1 MIKKRQ
7 EIVVILTLREINLHW
22 VKMLNSRILYVV
34 GVATMSWKLLQISEK
49 LSFPSLIMKP
59 ISIF

>member
-34 GVATMSWKLLQISEK
+34 STYTRLYVSMILVTKDSNTEYTILLY
-49 LSFPSLIMKP
+49 LI
-59 ISIF
+59 